1 MMTPQQLKVIHI
13 AKRQLGFDD
22 DVYRSVLKIHG
33 GVESA
38 KQLNAAGFDRVM
50 AYFKRQG
57 FRSTWSAKNFGDR
70 PGMASPRQIK
80 LIRDLWRQFTGHDD
94 EAALNR
100 WLERSFKVSALRFL
114 PAPDAQKA
122 ITGLKHMSARKHKG
136 PENTDSRPN
145 QGR

>member
-1 MMTPQQLKVIHI
+1 MMTAQQLKVIHV

-38 KQLNAAGFDRVM
+38 KQLDAAGFDRVM
-50 AYFKRQG
+50 TYFKRQG
-57 FRSTWSAKNFGDR
+57 FRSTWSTRNFGDR

-80 LIRDLWRQFTGHDD
+80 LIRDLWRQFTGQDD
-94 EAALNR
+94 ETALNH

-114 PAPDAQKA
+114 PAQDAQKA
-122 ITGLKHMSARKHKG
+122 ITGLKHMSARRPKG
-136 PENTDSRPN
+136 PENIDSGPT
-145 QGR
+145 